1 MNTVDLALNFA
12 STVNLVA
19 LILLLRSIIKDRNVL
34 KGFSVSGSFLTFVAI
49 LGFQIGFYL
58 MGNYISFGIG
68 LINLAFWLT
77 TFIFSLRNL
86 LREKQRSKH

>member
-34 KGFSVSGSFLTFVAI
+34 KGLSVSGSFLTSVAI
-49 LGFQIGFYL
+49 FGFQIGFYL
-58 MGNYISFGIG
+58 MENYISFGMGI
-68 LINLAFWLT
+68 INFAFWLT
-77 TFIFSLRNL
+77 VFVFSLRNS
-86 LREKQRSKH
+86 LREKQGLKQ